1 MLRSKLRTLHNHMDL
16 REFTANL
23 PHGGVTV
30 MASAIG
36 VTPVYLS
43 QLAARQDGREPSP
56 ELCVRIEGYSGRAVR
71 RWDMRPGDWHLIWP
85 ELIGAAGAPAV
96 PASAEPEPKAA

>member
-1 MLRSKLRTLHNHMDL
+1 MLRLKLRTLHNHMDL

-56 ELCVRIEGYSGRAVR
+56 ELCVRIEVYSGRMVR
-71 RWDMRPGDWHLIWP
+71 RWDMRPMDWHRIWP
-85 ELIGAAGAPAV
+85 ELIGTEGAPSIDT
-96 PASAEPEPKAA
+96 PAEAGM